1 MVMKCIKVY
10 FCKGINELRE
20 FIEEANREIY
30 EIIAM
35 SEAVKGYFSYYTI
48 LYR

>member
-1 MVMKCIKVY
+1 MRCIKVKL
-10 FCKGINELRE
+10 CEGINELRE
-20 FIEEANREIY
+20 FIEEANKKGY